1 MLHLF
6 AKNFRGF
13 KEIDTSIG
21 GVSFITGGNS
31 SGKTSLI
38 YLTELVLGRPFRSNL
53 DFLSTKRIGN
63 YEDIVSPYFQK
74 TDSISMGYFFVETQ
88 NLDDDFKI
96 KDGIILE
103 CKPGTRKTI
112 SKKTLSIIN
121 GNQSVHIH
129 RRGSRL
135 VTKFNEFKNEP
146 DLLNNFIEE
155 HYVKNKRGYKKS
167 QLGGGAA
174 EQNWIFSSF
183 KYDEKEKSF
192 MSPFLP
198 GTHIIDSYFFG
209 PIRQQP
215 QHYYSDVDG
224 EFDET
229 GTHTPILLE
238 RLQNNVSR
246 TKYLKAISK
255 IKKFGKKTGL
265 FDSLSASK
273 VDKSDARSPY
283 KIEIEQ
289 GGKTFSLDEV
299 GYGVSQILPI
309 IVQIF
314 FAAISEKKN
323 TLIAIQQPEVH
334 LHPKAQA
341 EFGELLYEMSSQ
353 GIMFMVETHS
363 DYLIDRF
370 RYKKYKSKQKVEA
383 QILYCEN
390 SESGNKLHKI
400 KIDDEGAI
408 SGIPKGY
415 RDFFMYEQIKMM
427 ETI

>member
-13 KEIDTSIG
+13 KEIDTSVG

-38 YLTELVLGRPFRSNL
+38 YLTELVLGRPFRANL
-53 DFLSTKRIGN
+53 DFLSTRRIGN
-63 YEDIVSPYFQK
+63 YEDIVSPYFHK
-74 TDSISMGYFFVETQ
+74 NSSISMGYFYTD
-88 NLDDDFKI
+88 NKDDDFKI

-103 CKPGTRKTI
+103 CQPGSRKSI
-112 SKKTLSIIN
+112 AKKTLSIIN
-121 GNQSVHIH
+121 GTQSVHINK
-129 RRGSRL
+129 RGNSL
-135 VTKFNEFKNEP
+135 VTKFNEFENEP
-146 DLLNNFIEE
+146 ELLGKFIEE
-155 HYVKNKRGYKKS
+155 HYEKNKRGYKKS
-167 QLGGGAA
+167 KLSGGAG

-183 KYDEKEKSF
+183 IYDEKEKSF

-198 GTHIIDSYFFG
+198 GKQVLDSYFFG

-246 TKYLKAISK
+246 TKYLRALSK

-265 FDSLSASK
+265 FDAISASK

-283 KIEIEQ
+283 KIEIER
-289 GGKTFSLDEV
+289 GGKIFSLDEV

-314 FAAISEKKN
+314 FAAISENKK
-323 TLIAIQQPEVH
+323 TIIAIQQPEVH
-334 LHPKAQA
+334 LHPRAQA

-353 GIMFMVETHS
+353 GIIFMIETHS

-370 RYKKYKSKQKVEA
+370 RYKKFKSKFKVDA

-390 SESGNKLHKI
+390 SSSGNKMHKI
-400 KIDDEGAI
+400 EIDDAGSI
-408 SGIPKGY
+408 SNLPKGY